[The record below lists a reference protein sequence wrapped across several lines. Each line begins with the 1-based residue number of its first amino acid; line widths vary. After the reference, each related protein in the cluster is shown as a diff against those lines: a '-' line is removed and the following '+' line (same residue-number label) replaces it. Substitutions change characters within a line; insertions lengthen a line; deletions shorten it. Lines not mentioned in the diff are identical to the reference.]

1 MVFDMKRNKVI
12 DVPRFDNKSAELKR
26 CIAFH
31 EAGHATAIYLNNKAR
46 DLPPVFF
53 QILFKDIK
61 EASPEDFENAGHTA
75 PGECIAKVE
84 GGRLIQS
91 LPHSMEAL
99 LEKITGQDDAMS
111 RTVKDYV
118 TAFDA
123 DIVNLLVGPL
133 AEAKHVAETDNELFN
148 HRLVNINALKNYGG
162 SSDIE
167 SAYEYLQSYSSNKQQ
182 QDEKL
187 NELFNVAFNFVND
200 HENWKAISK
209 LAGYIADSNKNTI
222 SCEEVIAVLE
232 SSNTIDFAHEMPQ
245 IDRRAACA

>member
-12 DVPRFDNKSAELKR
+12 DVPRFGNKSEELKR

-53 QILFKDIK
+53 QILFMDIK
-61 EASPEDFENAGHTA
+61 EVSPENVGNHGHTVA
-75 PGECIAKVE
+75 GECIAKVE

-91 LPHSMEAL
+91 LPHSMEDL
-99 LEKITGQDDAMS
+99 LEKLTDQDEAMS

-133 AEAKHVAETDNELFN
+133 AEAKHIAETDNELFN
-148 HRLVNINALKNYGG
+148 HRLININALKNYGG

-187 NELFNVAFNFVND
+187 NGLFNIAFNFVND
-200 HENWKAISK
+200 YENWKAISK
-209 LAGYIADSNKNTI
+209 LADYIADSNKNTI
-222 SCEEVIAVLE
+222 SCEEIIDVLE
-232 SSNTIDFAHEMPQ
+232 SSNTTDFVLEMAQ
-245 IDRRAACA
+245 TDHRVAYA